1 EDEVE
6 NDIHVAPRKL
16 RQALHGDI
24 VKVHVYDSKKRNKRE
39 GEVVEILQRAK
50 VDFTGTIDISQSYA
64 FFLADDRKML
74 HDIFVPLDNLN
85 GAQDGEKV
93 VVTIIEW
100 PKNAKNPIG
109 AVKTILGKKGENDT
123 EMNAILADFGFP
135 LNFPQEVE
143 HRSEE
148 HTS

>member
-1 EDEVE
+1 TRRSCD
-6 NDIHVAPRKL
+6 L
-16 RQALHGDI
+16 G
-24 VKVHVYDSKKRNKRE
+24 
-39 GEVVEILQRAK
+39 G
-50 VDFTGTIDISQSYA
+50 
-64 FFLADDRKML
+64 RKML
-74 HDIFVPLDNLN
+74 HDILVPLDNLN

-143 HRSEE
+143 HEANGISGEITKEE
-148 HTS
+148 IARRRDFRDTLTFTIDPADAKNFDDAISYKALDNGQIGRAHV